1 MMENSTNMFQQKAYI
16 FGTIFTLSNRLQVL
30 GDKFDKNITTKQWL
44 FIIGVSKFDKPP
56 TISEV
61 ANFIGYSRQNAKR
74 IAAALHDRGYVSI
87 SKDKNDARASRIELT
102 VKCVEYFRKR
112 DKREI
117 EFLEKIFTRF
127 DAELTHSVYKGLI
140 KLKQNIKAVMLSEE
154 NATWREIC
162 YEKEEQEDHVHY
174 NRVSD

>member
-1 MMENSTNMFQQKAYI
+1 MNELEQKAYI

-30 GDKFDKNITTKQWL
+30 GDEFDMNITTKQWL
-44 FIIGVSKFDKPP
+44 FIIGVSKFKEPP

-74 IAAALHDRGYVSI
+74 IAAALHEIGYVTI
-87 SKDKNDARASRIELT
+87 SKDKNDARALRIELT
-102 VKCVEYFRKR
+102 SKCIEYFEKR

-117 EFLEKIFTRF
+117 EFLEKIFTGF

-140 KLKQNIKAVMLSEE
+140 RLEQNIKAIMMSEE
-154 NATWREIC
+154 NTTLEGDTI
-162 YEKEEQEDHVHY
+162 
-174 NRVSD
+174 